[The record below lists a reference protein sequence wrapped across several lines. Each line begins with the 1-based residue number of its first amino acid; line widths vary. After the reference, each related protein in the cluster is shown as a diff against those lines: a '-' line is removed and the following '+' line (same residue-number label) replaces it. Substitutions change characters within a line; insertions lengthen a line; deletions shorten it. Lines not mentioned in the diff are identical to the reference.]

1 MSLYDLYLDVILD
14 HNKAPRNFGV
24 LEPCSHSAAGNNPLC
39 GDALVIYLSMADG
52 RVEDLRFD
60 GSGCAISV
68 SSASIMSETVKGRT
82 RAEIDQLFEGF
93 HGMVTGQTASVGEE
107 TAEKLEVFAGVSEFP
122 ARVKCAS
129 LAWHTLQ
136 AALAGSG
143 DVTTE

>member
-1 MSLYDLYLDVILD
+1 
-14 HNKAPRNFGV
+14 
-24 LEPCSHSAAGNNPLC
+24 
-39 GDALVIYLSMADG
+39 
-52 RVEDLRFD
+52 
-60 GSGCAISV
+60 
-68 SSASIMSETVKGRT
+68 
-82 RAEIDQLFEGF
+82 
-93 HGMVTGQTASVGEE
+93 MVTGQTASVGEE